1 MSELYKRSLY
11 RNKDYDFIFGS
22 DIVEYDIRSAG
33 LSLIKY
39 YDLLPQKTIDFL
51 EGMEKDAR
59 NKQIGMIQRDDPVFK
74 ERLKESFVN
83 IRKVFF
89 ETNDIQDN
97 EILAIKKDSIFTLD
111 RHMSQ
116 RTCGPVE
123 FVRKNTYTSYLYL
136 NNYEIYINSM
146 LRKIDIKGLSDYEEH
161 RAYMLDFLISF
172 CAVNEGAPSKKLPI
186 SRLLTFIDKYRH
198 KDLPA
203 GYYRR
208 LSQENNFIIFD
219 EINEE
224 WVEVNDI
231 DTSKYDV
238 DISYN
243 YINYLVPLAGI
254 YI

>member
-97 EILAIKKDSIFTLD
+97 EILAIKKDAIFT
-111 RHMSQ
+111 
-116 RTCGPVE
+116 
-123 FVRKNTYTSYLYL
+123 
-136 NNYEIYINSM
+136 
-146 LRKIDIKGLSDYEEH
+146 
-161 RAYMLDFLISF
+161 
-172 CAVNEGAPSKKLPI
+172 
-186 SRLLTFIDKYRH
+186 
-198 KDLPA
+198 
-203 GYYRR
+203 
-208 LSQENNFIIFD
+208 
-219 EINEE
+219 
-224 WVEVNDI
+224 
-231 DTSKYDV
+231 
-238 DISYN
+238 
-243 YINYLVPLAGI
+243 
-254 YI
+254 